1 MNVDNDEN
9 GSDRP
14 DLTASTQEERVAA
27 VRLERIEQYIEESLA
42 KANPLE
48 AALGAVNGDLLLMAH
63 RIKQELDDLS
73 EGDSEFGPEL
83 DQVAAIVDQ
92 YLRVLKQLHSFTHL
106 AAKVSCDG
114 RNSGACRNTE

>member
-27 VRLERIEQYIEESLA
+27 VRLERIGQYIEESLA

-48 AALGAVNGDLLLMAH
+48 AALGAVNGDLLLMEY
-63 RIKQELDDLS
+63 RIKRELEELS
-73 EGDSEFGPEL
+73 EGDPEFGPEFH
-83 DQVAAIVDQ
+83 QVAAIV
-92 YLRVLKQLHSFTHL
+92 
-106 AAKVSCDG
+106 
-114 RNSGACRNTE
+114 